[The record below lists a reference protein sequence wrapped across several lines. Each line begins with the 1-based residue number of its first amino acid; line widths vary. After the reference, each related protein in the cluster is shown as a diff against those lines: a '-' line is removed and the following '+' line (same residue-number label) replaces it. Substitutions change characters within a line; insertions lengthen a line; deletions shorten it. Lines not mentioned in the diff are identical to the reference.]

1 LVKLRLRRV
10 GKRNQLSYRIVAIEE
25 HLARDGKYIELLG
38 EYNPRRAKLDMNLER
53 VEYWLSK
60 GAQPTNTTRQLI
72 KRYAKEHPAAA
83 PVETLVPDAE
93 PADEPKPAEPVV

>member
-1 LVKLRLRRV
+1 MVKIRLRRV
-10 GKRNQLSYRIVAIEE
+10 GKRNQTSYRIVAIEE

-38 EYNPRRAKLDMNLER
+38 QYNPRQAKLEMDLAR

-72 KRYAKEHPAAA
+72 KRYTREHPATA
-83 PVETLVPDAE
+83 PEVELPATETAVEVKPEE
-93 PADEPKPAEPVV
+93 PTV